1 MYGQVAQYTLLLQE
15 HQRCSGVHVR
25 VVLPPYTLVT
35 IANTHTCEQESITHY
50 MQTSKACI
58 SCYLSRSSPHA
69 AGSNTSPTVRTS
81 QYPTVLHSNRSWWL
95 VALPNDQIIAAASA
109 SQLSKPN
116 PQILTPCVRH
126 RRESPAVTAWSW
138 AGQHSQ
144 HEGNGPDGSADAD
157 ACCHSCHHCKAGV
170 WYLQPIA
177 ELK

>member
-1 MYGQVAQYTLLLQE
+1 M
-15 HQRCSGVHVR
+15 
-25 VVLPPYTLVT
+25 
-35 IANTHTCEQESITHY
+35 
-50 MQTSKACI
+50 
-58 SCYLSRSSPHA
+58 
-69 AGSNTSPTVRTS
+69 S
-81 QYPTVLHSNRSWWL
+81 QYPAIQHSKRSWWL